1 MTDCF
6 SLKSKHCAKCKLQ
19 GFMLL
24 VEVPDLKGDVRL
36 TSEIGSFQYLVT
48 LSEYDIKYIFFK
60 CGFLCLLLKLT
71 DQ

>member
-1 MTDCF
+1 
-6 SLKSKHCAKCKLQ
+6 
-19 GFMLL
+19 MLL